1 MHKLLRITTISL
13 SLDKLLKGQ
22 LKYLSQY
29 YDVVGV
35 ASDIGSLDHVAQ
47 REGVRVV
54 DLPMKR
60 EISVVSDLFSLIKMI
75 QLIKKE
81 NPYIVHSN
89 TPKASLLAM
98 ISAKICKVPL
108 RIHTVTGLRF
118 ETTQGF
124 LKRLLILMEKITCA
138 CATNVFPEGN
148 GVRETLSKY
157 KITKKPLK
165 TILNGNIN
173 GIDTSF
179 FDPAHYH
186 SEELKNLRNKL
197 NLNHNDFVF
206 IFIGRL
212 VKDKGIN
219 ELVSTFKQL
228 SLSVGSQIS
237 NPLVMD
243 GYKTSSRSDSIDPER
258 KNVKPRRGDPALRD
272 IKLLLVGPLE
282 EKLDPLHTETM
293 REIIDNKNIISVG
306 YQDDVRPY
314 LAISDAF
321 VFPSYR
327 EGFPNVV
334 MQAGAMGLPS
344 IVTDI
349 SGSNEIII
357 EGQNGIIIPTKN
369 EDALSKA
376 MRYFLENPEK
386 VKQMAQNSRALIET
400 RYEQKKV
407 WKALLIEYKRLE
419 NEYV

>member
-1 MHKLLRITTISL
+1 MSDKILKNMHKLLRITTISL

-22 LKYLSQY
+22 LKYLNQY

-60 EISVVSDLFSLIKMI
+60 EMSVVSDLFSLIKMI

-98 ISAKICKVPL
+98 ISAKICRVPL
-108 RIHTVTGLRF
+108 RIYTVTGLRF

-138 CATNVFPEGN
+138 CATNVFPEGD
-148 GVRETLSKY
+148 GVRETLSRY

-165 TILNGNIN
+165 KIWNGNIN

-186 SEELKNLRNKL
+186 NGELENLRNKL
-197 NLNHNDFVF
+197 SLNHNDFVF

-228 SLSVGSQIS
+228 S
-237 NPLVMD
+237 
-243 GYKTSSRSDSIDPER
+243 SS
-258 KNVKPRRGDPALRD
+258 RGDPALRD

-282 EKLDPLHTETM
+282 EKLGPLHTETM

-357 EGQNGIIIPTKN
+357 EGQNGTIISTKN

-386 VKQMAQNSRALIET
+386 MKQMAQNSRALIET

-407 WKALLIEYKRLE
+407 WEALLIEYKRLE